1 MLVGSSNISLQRD
14 FLCKMLIYNRF
25 ENSKYRIMK
34 KMRTILIFI
43 YCSKNTFLRVLGP
56 RLQIEI
62 FDFPDY
68 FFSNARTLT
77 GGEGNEPG
85 DLWIYRPIIIFNNT
99 DKIIIFYNPNSVRQN
114 RSAPSWERPRRWN
127 WRSWTRRRRQT
138 RRGRVF
144 FHNR

>member
-1 MLVGSSNISLQRD
+1 
-14 FLCKMLIYNRF
+14 
-25 ENSKYRIMK
+25 MK

-77 GGEGNEPG
+77 VDILITTPPLRTDPEP
-85 DLWIYRPIIIFNNT
+85 
-99 DKIIIFYNPNSVRQN
+99 KI
-114 RSAPSWERPRRWN
+114 
-127 WRSWTRRRRQT
+127 
-138 RRGRVF
+138 
-144 FHNR
+144 